1 MQRDQLPVRFPSQQ
15 VQGPFFAIGQPHA
28 RCRLVLP
35 GSRGPPWGLRCY
47 WLCQNDYVRKLRHLP
62 CLSIRKHI
70 TIQAWM
76 WIKRK
81 LWYNKYFFISYFFS
95 VFNDAEIKQSYIN
108 KYTMSK
114 IRIYNHTQIWIAHIN
129 HLSVSFSSSN
139 GSKKSFLDLVPQG
152 HNFMQVRNVIQ

>member
-1 MQRDQLPVRFPSQQ
+1 MSVNTKTHLDLDMNVNKKKTVVEQ
-15 VQGPFFAIGQPHA
+15 VFLHIIFF
-28 RCRLVLP
+28 
-35 GSRGPPWGLRCY
+35 
-47 WLCQNDYVRKLRHLP
+47 K
-62 CLSIRKHI
+62 
-70 TIQAWM
+70 
-76 WIKRK
+76 
-81 LWYNKYFFISYFFS
+81 